1 MLGGGSGSSSP
12 AYRRRTSENVVY
24 FNSNQYH
31 GVHFLTDDAER
42 AGYERGTFNRDPAL
56 MEVGISSL
64 LKPDMDRQARSAE
77 DGLLRTL
84 ISHGRARTSLKNL
97 IAARDAV
104 GFSLELK
111 WSSPAKAWLFDSL
124 LGRAEELPTSIEDT
138 QALRDFLSNLPSCPF
153 NSRSKMIENDGTEF
167 PQRQSFRENDSF
179 TELDYLFDTEDETSA
194 LHVFNPR
201 LVEFEVQQH
210 YSTFLRS
217 AATTKLTELKQ
228 AMDDVVQRLGEKSGS
243 KIDEQSVA
251 CKASDQELQRLAEDI
266 LSTSRTLQSLT
277 NAANL
282 ASSRQLHASI
292 TSRQGGLTSEAL
304 QDELAAKLDEH
315 LSNLQLTPRAPEVDR
330 YQRINQN
337 DDSAQETLEKVE
349 RDWGQWYDDN
359 YQRSPLDS

>member
-64 LKPDMDRQARSAE
+64 LKPDTERQARTAE

-84 ISHGRARTSLKNL
+84 IFYGRARTSIKNL

-124 LGRAEELPTSIEDT
+124 LGRAVELPTSIEDP
-138 QALRDFLSNLPSCPF
+138 QALRDFLSNLPSSPC
-153 NSRSKMIENDGTEF
+153 NSRSKMIEDDGTEL
-167 PQRQSFRENDSF
+167 PQSFHENDSF
-179 TELDYLFDTEDETSA
+179 TELDYLFDTVDETSA

-228 AMDDVVQRLGEKSGS
+228 AMDDVVQRLGEESGS
-243 KIDEQSVA
+243 KIDEQSVV
-251 CKASDQELQRLAEDI
+251 CKASDPEFQRLAEEI

-292 TSRQGGLTSEAL
+292 TTRQGGLTSEAL
-304 QDELAAKLDEH
+304 QEELAAKLDEH

-330 YQRINQN
+330 NQRIYQN
-337 DDSAQETLEKVE
+337 DDSAPETLEKVE
-349 RDWGQWYDDN
+349 RDWGQWYDDD